1 MGTDDVSTD
10 EDLRLS
16 VRRALGG
23 SVLVVVLVAAM
34 FWAIGSVGSD
44 DELVVAAD
52 ELEAADAAEASADEP
67 DPPAEERAA
76 QPELEPDR
84 EEPEPQP
91 DPDPD
96 PDDDPDTESDADAE
110 PDAEPDEEAPVDDLD
125 PGDVTVQV
133 LNGLQDGG
141 AAASGVADE
150 LESAGY
156 RIVAENPAILSDV
169 TAVLWTAGNE
179 EAARQVAAAIGAEE
193 VRRQPGTLSDSV
205 AVHVVVGADRG

>member
-1 MGTDDVSTD
+1 VGTDDVSTD

-52 ELEAADAAEASADEP
+52 ELEAADAADASADEP
-67 DPPAEERAA
+67 DPPAEERAP
-76 QPELEPDR
+76 QPEPEPDP

-91 DPDPD
+91 DPEPD
-96 PDDDPDTESDADAE
+96 ADPDTESDADAE
-110 PDAEPDEEAPVDDLD
+110 PDAEPDEEAPVDDID

-133 LNGLQDGG
+133 LDGLRDGG
-141 AAASGVADE
+141 SAAAGVADE
-150 LESAGY
+150 LESVGY
-156 RIVAENPAILSDV
+156 RIVAQNPAILSDV

>member
-1 MGTDDVSTD
+1 VGTDDVSTD

-52 ELEAADAAEASADEP
+52 ELEAADAADASADEP
-67 DPPAEERAA
+67 DPPAEERAP
-76 QPELEPDR
+76 QPEPEPDP

-96 PDDDPDTESDADAE
+96 ADPDTESDADAE
-110 PDAEPDEEAPVDDLD
+110 PDAEPDEEAPVDDID

-133 LNGLQDGG
+133 LDGLRDGG
-141 AAASGVADE
+141 SAAAGVADE
-150 LESAGY
+150 LESVGY
-156 RIVAENPAILSDV
+156 RIVAQNPAILSDV